1 MPTGREKIVAD
12 LIDRGR
18 RLLNEPRG
26 QTNFGTGIAEAE
38 VLLNDIEL
46 HPHIFVLACVM
57 DRQVAARRA
66 WLIPYEIGKEIGSF
80 DFEAFLAIKP
90 AKLTKMFAKKRLHRF
105 NAVMATLFYKAIQT
119 IHTRH
124 KNDASR
130 IWSGTPKSAA
140 VMRRFIEFDGVGIKI
155 ASMATNILA
164 RDFKIPMTNYSSI
177 DISPD
182 RQVRKYFVHHGLIRK
197 EASNDELMLL
207 ARELHHE
214 FPGILDVGAFFGGR
228 ELGRKRRTE

>member
-1 MPTGREKIVAD
+1 
-12 LIDRGR
+12 
-18 RLLNEPRG
+18 
-26 QTNFGTGIAEAE
+26 
-38 VLLNDIEL
+38 
-46 HPHIFVLACVM
+46 
-57 DRQVAARRA
+57 
-66 WLIPYEIGKEIGSF
+66 
-80 DFEAFLAIKP
+80 
-90 AKLTKMFAKKRLHRF
+90 
-105 NAVMATLFYKAIQT
+105 
-119 IHTRH
+119 
-124 KNDASR
+124 
-130 IWSGTPKSAA
+130 
-140 VMRRFIEFDGVGIKI
+140 MRRFIEFDGVGIKI